1 MLLQVIV
8 NGLMMGGVYVL
19 VAVGLSMIHGVMKI
33 VNFAQADMIMIGMY
47 ITYLMW
53 PIVAGS
59 GIPYYLLPILCVIM
73 FVIGVV
79 VYKLTISH
87 VVGKGASNYIL
98 LTCGLSYF
106 LQYGAQLVFGPTPK
120 AFDVNDVLRFG
131 SLQIG
136 SVSLP
141 YCRIIMFAVAAVC
154 VIIMT
159 IVLNHTYIGLA
170 MRATSESEQVSLSL
184 GVNTK
189 RIFMLAF
196 GLATTFAG
204 IAGLIMTPQFFAY
217 STLGVVFS
225 SYATAAVVIGS
236 LGSMPGAL
244 VGGLL
249 IGIVESLSS
258 TYLTFEIA
266 PIAVNILLVIVLMVK
281 PDGLFGGR
289 MRIG

>member
-1 MLLQVIV
+1 MLLQVII

-59 GIPYYLLPILCVIM
+59 GVPYYLLPILCIIM
-73 FVIGVV
+73 FLIGVV
-79 VYKLTISH
+79 VYRLTISH
-87 VVGKGASNYIL
+87 VVGKGSSNYIL

-120 AFDVNDVLRFG
+120 SFNVNDVLRFG

-136 SVSLP
+136 NISLP
-141 YCRIIMFAVAAVC
+141 YCRIIMFAVAAIC

-159 IVLNHTYIGLA
+159 IVLNKTYIGLA

-217 STLGVVFS
+217 TTIGVVFS

-258 TYLTFEIA
+258 TYLTFEVA
-266 PIAVNILLVIVLMVK
+266 PIAVNILLVVVLMVK

-289 MRIG
+289 LRIG

>member
-1 MLLQVIV
+1 
-8 NGLMMGGVYVL
+8 
-19 VAVGLSMIHGVMKI
+19 
-33 VNFAQADMIMIGMY
+33 
-47 ITYLMW
+47 
-53 PIVAGS
+53 
-59 GIPYYLLPILCVIM
+59 
-73 FVIGVV
+73 
-79 VYKLTISH
+79 
-87 VVGKGASNYIL
+87 
-98 LTCGLSYF
+98 
-106 LQYGAQLVFGPTPK
+106 
-120 AFDVNDVLRFG
+120 
-131 SLQIG
+131 
-136 SVSLP
+136 
-141 YCRIIMFAVAAVC
+141 MFAVAAIC

-159 IVLNHTYIGLA
+159 IVLNKTYIGLA

-217 STLGVVFS
+217 TTIGVVFS

-266 PIAVNILLVIVLMVK
+266 PIAVNILLVVVLMVK

-289 MRIG
+289 LRIG